1 MALAALPDWRW
12 GLRGDECRW
21 YPSMRLFRQTAA
33 GDWAGVFQRI
43 ARAVGERFSISGV
56 AVNLSVPI
64 GPGELVDKITILEIK
79 SERLA
84 SVEKL
89 ANVRVELAALVAAR
103 DAAIAASD
111 ALGRLT
117 AALKDVNEALWQIE
131 DEIRDC
137 ERSGD
142 FGPHFIELARAVYRS
157 NDERAALKRQIN
169 DLLGSAIVEEKSYA
183 AY

>member
-1 MALAALPDWRW
+1 
-12 GLRGDECRW
+12 
-21 YPSMRLFRQTAA
+21 
-33 GDWAGVFQRI
+33 
-43 ARAVGERFSISGV
+43 
-56 AVNLSVPI
+56 VNLNVPI

-84 SVEKL
+84 SLEKL
-89 ANVRVELAALVAAR
+89 TNVRVELAALVAVR

-111 ALGRLT
+111 ALARLT

-137 ERSGD
+137 ERAGD
-142 FGPHFIELARAVYRS
+142 FGSHFIELARAVYRS

-169 DLLGSAIVEEKSYA
+169 DLLGSEIVEEKSYA